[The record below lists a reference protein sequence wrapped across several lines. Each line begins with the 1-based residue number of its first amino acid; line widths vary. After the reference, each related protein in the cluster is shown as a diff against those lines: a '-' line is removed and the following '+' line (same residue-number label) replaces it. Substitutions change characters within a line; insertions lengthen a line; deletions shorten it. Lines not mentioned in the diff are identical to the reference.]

1 MSIKILTK
9 NAVENTNIDYAREN
23 HFSAGMRSGIV
34 KGAFNEGNLFSSSN
48 NTIVLD
54 SCELIISG
62 HRVIIDGVEAVTLA
76 NAPTVNTQKSL
87 FAEIVVN
94 EDSTPS
100 FRLFVESSAYN
111 VVQNNLYKTSNGNG
125 TYQVEIGKFLHKTD
139 GTISDIVR
147 TINVITGGYGAGGE
161 GGNIEDIRFNAKA
174 VSLSSDNLP
183 TANID
188 YNEDT
193 KEYDLTL
200 GIPKGKDGTDY
211 VLTEADRED
220 IAEKISYVQPNEPT
234 DVLEGTLWVDTDEES
249 DSVTQNALCKI
260 NDGINVID
268 TGLTYSR
275 GVVEVRKIGSIIWV
289 IDSGVYNFTDSFS
302 AKSSRTV
309 FEFTLPKE
317 ISNCIHNTNGAYG
330 TTGTICYFPALA
342 YENVNYS
349 TFNCQSYLKRSAIGE
364 TYDTFQMVYTGVSSI
379 SGGGLCGFHSKMPV
393 IMVQQEGGNN

>member
-9 NAVENTNIDYAREN
+9 NAVDNTNIDGARKN

-34 KGAFNEGNLFSSSN
+34 KGAFNEGNLFASSN
-48 NTIVLD
+48 NTIALD

-62 HRVIIDGVEAVTLA
+62 HRVIIDGVEDFTLA
-76 NAPTVNTQKSL
+76 NAPTGNTQKSL

-100 FRLFVESSAYN
+100 FRLFVEASTYN
-111 VVQNNLYKTSNGNG
+111 LRQDNLFKNNIGNG
-125 TYQVEIGKFLHKTD
+125 TYQIEIGTFLHKTD
-139 GTISDIVR
+139 GTITDIFKTV
-147 TINVITGGYGAGGE
+147 NVITGGYGAGGN
-161 GGNIEDIRFNAKA
+161 GGIEDIEFNASA
-174 VSLSSDNLP
+174 VQLSSDSKP

-188 YNEDT
+188 YNEET
-193 KEYDLTL
+193 KQYDLEF
-200 GIPKGKDGTDY
+200 GIPSGKEY
-211 VLTEADRED
+211 VLTNKDKID
-220 IAEKISYVQPNEPT
+220 IAEMVSYVQPNEPQNA
-234 DVLEGTLWVDTDEES
+234 LENSLWVDTDEES
-249 DSVTQNALCKI
+249 DSVTQNLLCKI

-302 AKSSRTV
+302 TKSSRTV
-309 FEFTLPKE
+309 FEFTLPKS
-317 ISNCIHNTNGAYG
+317 ISNCIHNTNGVYG
-330 TTGTICYFPALA
+330 TTGTISYFPALA

-364 TYDTFQMVYTGVSSI
+364 TYDTFQMVYTGVNAI